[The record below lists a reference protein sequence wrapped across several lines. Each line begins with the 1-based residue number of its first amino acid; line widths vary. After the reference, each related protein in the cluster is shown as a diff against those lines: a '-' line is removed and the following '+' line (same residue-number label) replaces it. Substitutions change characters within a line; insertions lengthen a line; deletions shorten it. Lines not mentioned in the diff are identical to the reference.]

1 MYCLICFH
9 AYTTDN
15 KLRKHERICE
25 NHDFCYVKMPDDD
38 NNILEYVPGTKSLR
52 APFIIYAD
60 LECLLQKVS
69 YENQNNF
76 VQWK

>member
-1 MYCLICFH
+1 
-9 AYTTDN
+9 
-15 KLRKHERICE
+15 
-25 NHDFCYVKMPDDD
+25 MPDDD

-52 APFIIYAD
+52 ARFIIYPD

-76 VQWK
+76 VQ

>member
-1 MYCLICFH
+1 
-9 AYTTDN
+9 
-15 KLRKHERICE
+15 
-25 NHDFCYVKMPDDD
+25 MPDDD

-76 VQWK
+76 VQ